1 MQITRTESL
10 KFERR
15 YTYDLDDNEI
25 MMEYQDIHKFKRL
38 LEEEDEDVLEW
49 INEQI
54 QDPIEEYFEETKP
67 KKYTEEWETDED

>member
-67 KKYTEEWETDED
+67 KKYNEEWETDED